1 MLQPAGTYQPM
12 TPSKQEI
19 QKVTNIIPNLG
30 KDIGDTNNCTI
41 VALSIA
47 AGISYEEAYEIGEE
61 AGRKKGNGFYTN
73 KLMQKARKKGIVF
86 EKLRFKEIT
95 INKFLKMNL
104 KGRFL
109 VRRRGHAFT
118 IIDSTIY
125 DVLVNPAFARLKE
138 IYLVESHRL
147 ERIKAM

>member
-1 MLQPAGTYQPM
+1 MRNKEDIKL
-12 TPSKQEI
+12 
-19 QKVTNIIPNLG
+19 VTTLIPNLG
-30 KDIGDTNNCTI
+30 KEYGDTNNCTI

-47 AGISYEEAYEIGEE
+47 AGIPYEEAYEIGVG
-61 AGRKKGNGFYTN
+61 AGRKKGKGFYTKN
-73 KLMQKARKKGIVF
+73 LMDEARKKGIRF
-86 EKLRFKEIT
+86 EKLRFKEVT

-147 ERIKAM
+147 ERIKSM